1 MSTKEEIIKLKK
13 VVENLKEEI
22 KLKNNHRD
30 DCPTFST
37 DSLCKQIIGA
47 PLRPRRLLKGHFGKV
62 YAMHWAGDGHSLV
75 SASQDGKLIV
85 WNGMTTNKEHAIPLK
100 SSWVM
105 TCGFE
110 QSTSTLVGC
119 GGLDNICSVYNVS
132 QPNVTR
138 PSQEL
143 SGHDGYLSCCR
154 FNGPSNVLTSSGDC
168 TCIYWDI
175 ESTQKIMTFGDHSA
189 DVMTVAFSPTDP
201 NIFVSGSCD
210 SSAKI
215 WDLRKN
221 NHQMNFHGHDS
232 DVNSV
237 SFFPS
242 GNGFGTGSDDASC
255 KFYDLRYYGEV
266 NSFSNEKNCTP
277 VTSVSFSSSGRIL
290 FAGYEDN
297 TAQAWDTV
305 VASNSCVYTLNAHD
319 QRVSCLGIN
328 SKGDA
333 LCTGSWDTYL
343 KIWG

>member
-1 MSTKEEIIKLKK
+1 MSTKEEIIRLKK
-13 VVENLKEEI
+13 TVESIKEDI
-22 KLKNNHRD
+22 KKRNNSRN
-30 DCPTFST
+30 DCPTFS
-37 DSLCKQIIGA
+37 SEVSYKQSIGT
-47 PLRPRRLLKGHFGKV
+47 PLRLRRLLKGHFGKV
-62 YAMHWAGDGHSLV
+62 YAMHWSGDGHTLV

-85 WNGMTTNKEHAIPLK
+85 WNGMTTNKEHAIPLR

-110 QSTSTLVGC
+110 QSSSNIVGC

-154 FNGPSNVLTSSGDC
+154 FNGEQNVLTSSGDC

-175 ESTQKIMTFGDHSA
+175 ESSSKLMSFGDHNA
-189 DVMTVAFSPTDP
+189 DVMTVAFSPIDP
-201 NIFVSGSCD
+201 NTFISGSCD
-210 SSAKI
+210 SSAKV

-221 NHQMNFHGHDS
+221 SHVMNFYGHDS

-237 SFFPS
+237 CFFPS
-242 GNGFGTGSDDASC
+242 GTGFGTGSDDASC

-266 NSFSNEKNCTP
+266 NSFSNEKNVTP
-277 VTSVSFSSSGRIL
+277 VTSVAFSSSGRVL

-297 TAQAWDTV
+297 TTQAWDSIR
-305 VASNSCVYTLNAHD
+305 ASSTCEYSLSTHD
-319 QRVSCLGIN
+319 QRVSCLGVN
-328 SKGDA
+328 PKGDA